1 MLELKA
7 WIGNLGAY
15 NAGHLLGEWV
25 TFPIDEDESVE
36 LLKRIGVANEKGEI
50 YRDYFIA
57 DYDCEFDAGELI
69 GDCPSINCLNEIAEF
84 LDKWDEKAFLSAC
97 EYALF
102 YGETME
108 DLLEKDPCDWLYFSW
123 INNEKELG
131 EYFFK
136 EIEGGYQLPEFLES
150 YFDFK
155 KYGSDVNTDYYGVF
169 TDYGWIAYVG

>member
-69 GDCPSINCLNEIAEF
+69 GDYPSINYLNEIAEF
-84 LDKWDEKAFLSAC
+84 LDKWDEKAFLAAC

-108 DLLEKDPCDWLYFSW
+108 DLLERDPYDWWYFSW
-123 INNEKELG
+123 IDNLEELG
-131 EYFFK
+131 RHFLQEEVTYSQFGFIEQYFNF
-136 EIEGGYQLPEFLES
+136 EEF
-150 YFDFK
+150 
-155 KYGSDVNTDYYGVF
+155 GSDMNSSCSGVF